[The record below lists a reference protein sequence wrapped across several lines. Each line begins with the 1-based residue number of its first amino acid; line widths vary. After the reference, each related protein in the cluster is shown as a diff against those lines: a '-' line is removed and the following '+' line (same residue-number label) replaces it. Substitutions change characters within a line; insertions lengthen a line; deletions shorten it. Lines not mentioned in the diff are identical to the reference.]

1 MASLIAIAGPTA
13 VGKSAVAL
21 SLAEAL
27 EGEIV
32 SVDSMQVYRG
42 MDIGTAKPSMKERRG
57 VPHHLIDICD
67 VSHGFDAAQF
77 VRAAE
82 EAVQGI
88 CRRGSKPIL
97 CGGTGL
103 YFKAFFEGLGT
114 APPANVEVREQLK
127 HTPTKELLDEL
138 EHADPVT
145 FARIDKS
152 NPRRVI
158 RALEVIRLT
167 GRPFSEQ
174 KAPWK
179 ESSGK
184 DSNGLFVVLTR
195 PAELLRRRIDVRVDQ
210 MFKAGLL
217 EETKRLLDC
226 GLQENRTAL
235 QALGYRQVCDHLLR
249 GVPLEETVELVKVRT
264 RQFAK
269 RQMTWF
275 RRQSSVSHWL
285 ELAEDETAEATV
297 DRIRALVS

>member
-1 MASLIAIAGPTA
+1 

-21 SLAEAL
+21 SLAASL
-27 EGEIV
+27 QGEII

-57 VPHHLIDICD
+57 VPHHLIDILD
-67 VSHGFDAAQF
+67 ISQGFDAAQF

-88 CRRGSKPIL
+88 RKCGKPPIL

-103 YFKAFFEGLGT
+103 YFKALFEGLGT
-114 APPANVEVREQLK
+114 APPANAEVRAQLE
-127 HTPTKELLDEL
+127 HTPVKELLDEL
-138 EHADPVT
+138 ERADPAT

-174 KAPWK
+174 KASWK
-179 ESSGK
+179 ESEH
-184 DSNGLFVVLTR
+184 SNALFVVLTR
-195 PAELLRRRIDVRVDQ
+195 PAELLRRRIDARVDQ
-210 MFKAGLL
+210 MFQAGLV
-217 EETKRLLDC
+217 EETKRLLER

-275 RRQSSVSHWL
+275 RRQSSVSHWI
-285 ELAEDETAEATV
+285 ELAEDESAEATA

>member
-1 MASLIAIAGPTA
+1 
-13 VGKSAVAL
+13 
-21 SLAEAL
+21 
-27 EGEIV
+27 
-32 SVDSMQVYRG
+32 
-42 MDIGTAKPSMKERRG
+42 
-57 VPHHLIDICD
+57 
-67 VSHGFDAAQF
+67 

-88 CRRGSKPIL
+88 RNRGKTPIL

-114 APPANVEVREQLK
+114 APPANAEVRAQLE

-138 EHADPVT
+138 ERADPVT

-174 KAPWK
+174 KASWK
-179 ESSGK
+179 ECSDK
-184 DSNGLFVVLTR
+184 QSNALFVVLTR
-195 PAELLRRRIDVRVDQ
+195 PAELLRCRIDARVDQ
-210 MFKAGLL
+210 MFQAGLV
-217 EETKRLLDC
+217 EETRRLLGC

-235 QALGYRQVCDHLLR
+235 QALGYRQVCDHLLG
-249 GVPLEETVELVKVRT
+249 GVPLKETVELVKVRT

-275 RRQSSVSHWL
+275 RRQSGVSHWL
-285 ELAEDETAEATV
+285 ELAENEIAEATA